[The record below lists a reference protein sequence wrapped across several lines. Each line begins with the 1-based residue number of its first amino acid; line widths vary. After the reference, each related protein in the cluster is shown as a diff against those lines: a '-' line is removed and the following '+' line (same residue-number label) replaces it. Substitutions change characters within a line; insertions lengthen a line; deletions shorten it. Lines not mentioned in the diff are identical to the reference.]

1 MKTNPKIL
9 LVEDDTN
16 IATGLQKV
24 MRTNGYD
31 VTALNRGDTGLER
44 ALAEPFDVVVTD
56 LKLPGLD
63 GLELVRKLH
72 EAKPKLPIILITAHG
87 TTEVAIEATK
97 WGAFDYVPKPFE
109 VDELLDLTAKALE
122 SSRLMSE
129 PVEMGEAASS
139 RTAIVGN
146 SRVMQSIY
154 KEIGR
159 IAATSVT
166 VLIRGDTGTGK
177 ELIARAVY
185 QHSDRA
191 AAPFIAINCAAIP
204 EALLESELFGHE
216 RGSFTGADAR
226 RIGRFEQ
233 ANGGT
238 IFLDEIGDM
247 NANLQ
252 AKLLRVLQEKTIQRV
267 GGREYTSRCV

>member
-24 MRTNGYD
+24 MRANGYD
-31 VTALNRGDTGLER
+31 DTALSRGDTGLER
-44 ALAEPFDVVVTD
+44 ALAEQFDVVVTD

-63 GLELVRKLH
+63 GLELVRQLH
-72 EAKPKLPIILITAHG
+72 QAKPKLPIILITAHG
-87 TTEVAIEATK
+87 TTEIAIEATK

-139 RTAIVGN
+139 RTAIVGK

-154 KEIGR
+154 
-159 IAATSVT
+159 
-166 VLIRGDTGTGK
+166 
-177 ELIARAVY
+177 
-185 QHSDRA
+185 
-191 AAPFIAINCAAIP
+191 
-204 EALLESELFGHE
+204 
-216 RGSFTGADAR
+216 
-226 RIGRFEQ
+226 
-233 ANGGT
+233 
-238 IFLDEIGDM
+238 
-247 NANLQ
+247 
-252 AKLLRVLQEKTIQRV
+252 
-267 GGREYTSRCV
+267 